1 MGSSLLA
8 ARRSPLAAGHSPLA
22 PRPGDLTPPDNSQR
36 ARPLSAQITNTFRP
50 PCSRLSR
57 RSFSHLG
64 PGRSGPYYQKSQFP
78 PWPAEAQLKTLK
90 TTACGGRLND
100 SSSSTVELG
109 RKT

>member
-64 PGRSGPYYQKSQFP
+64 PGRSGPYYQKSQFS
-78 PWPAEAQLKTLK
+78 PWPAEAQLKTSEK
-90 TTACGGRLND
+90 YK
-100 SSSSTVELG
+100 S
-109 RKT
+109 